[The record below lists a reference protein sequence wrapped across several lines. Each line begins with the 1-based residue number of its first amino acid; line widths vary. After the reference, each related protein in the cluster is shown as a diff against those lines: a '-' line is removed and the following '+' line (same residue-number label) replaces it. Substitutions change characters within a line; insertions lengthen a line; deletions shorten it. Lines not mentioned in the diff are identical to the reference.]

1 MALKVDCCSYIPL
14 HEIMLDK
21 SFSISTVKFAVNGTF
36 TVTVI
41 PVVHMAL

>member
-1 MALKVDCCSYIPL
+1 MSLKVDCYSYIPL

-21 SFSISTVKFAVNGTF
+21 NLSISTVMFAVNEAF